1 MLTFNITD
9 KIYKIRDDSF
19 LGRLTIGTTGNRSY
33 TSCLAFERFSCSDLS
48 NVYYYSLIFVLL
60 LCILK
65 YQTFD
70 CCHTKSYNCYY
81 SNPSFPIV
89 EPDPHHTKLRLSK
102 EGLEAIERIKGPIA
116 AVAVSSLK
124 RSFIFF
130 FPPYL
135 WFFYIF
141 LKIILFLSNFSKL
154 DICQV
159 IGPYRSGKSF
169 LLNQLLSLSCYE
181 GPASAI

>member
-1 MLTFNITD
+1 M
-9 KIYKIRDDSF
+9 S
-19 LGRLTIGTTGNRSY
+19 
-33 TSCLAFERFSCSDLS
+33 SCLAYGQFSCSDLS
-48 NVYYYSLIFVLL
+48 NAYNYSLIFVLL
-60 LCILK
+60 LCIIK

-70 CCHTKSYNCYY
+70 CCHTESYNCYY

-102 EGLEAIERIKGPIA
+102 EGLEAIERIKSPIA

-130 FPPYL
+130 FL
-135 WFFYIF
+135 LFMIFYILF
-141 LKIILFLSNFSKL
+141 SEFILFLANLL